1 MFKVLLGSECIL
13 FFNIKLTGKFLFVL
27 SLAFTISGCSPL
39 NDKLN
44 SATKTANV
52 ALDEKPEI
60 LDISAVVIWDGNQ
73 TLGGNWIS
81 HPDVESPKRVLIKNI
96 SNGKSIV
103 GAIFQQT
110 KKINPGP
117 AFISSDAAKALDIV
131 KNEQTKVQIIA
142 VKAVQ
147 STSPT
152 PEIAKPDKVNVSAL
166 ETKLSK
172 PFIQVGIFGVQNNA
186 NSTRDQML
194 QLNLPVNIFDFEI
207 KGKSYWRV
215 VAGPATTADSR
226 KNMLKSIKSAGFTDA
241 YYVSN

>member
-1 MFKVLLGSECIL
+1 MFLSE
-13 FFNIKLTGKFLFVL
+13 KLIVKFLLFL
-27 SLAFTISGCSPL
+27 IFFITITGCSPL
-39 NDKLN
+39 SNKSN
-44 SATKTANV
+44 SAKNTANITF
-52 ALDEKPEI
+52 DEKPEI
-60 LDISAVVIWDGNQ
+60 LDISAAVIWDGEQ

-110 KKINPGP
+110 KKINPGS

-147 STSPT
+147 SNSPT

-172 PFIQVGIFGVQNNA
+172 PFIQVGIFGVQKNA

-194 QLNLPVNIFDFEI
+194 QLNLPVNIFDFQI
-207 KGKSYWRV
+207 KGKPYWRV
-215 VAGPATTADSR
+215 VAGPASTADSR
-226 KNMLKSIKSAGFTDA
+226 KDMLKSIKSAGFTDA
-241 YYVSN
+241 YYVNN